1 MQEKEEQELK
11 KGDSEAF
18 LMNINNLPI
27 KYVKLDL

>member
-18 LMNINNLPI
+18 LMNINNLPN
-27 KYVKLDL
+27 KNY